1 MGRYIQKKILK
12 RVERREAEQEVH
24 FLDENMKVMHVDY
37 HLFSRGQHSALKR
50 ILRWLVRA
58 RAAHKELFIC
68 ATPSFK
74 RFWCDNSEARQ
85 EDDNVNN
92 LESLHGLRISQ
103 SQLRR

>member
-1 MGRYIQKKILK
+1 M
-12 RVERREAEQEVH
+12 
-24 FLDENMKVMHVDY
+24 MHVDH

-92 LESLHGLRISQ
+92 LESLHGLRISRTVSVEALRFLGADPQ
-103 SQLRR
+103 SVGERSKKCGSL